1 VIEGWCVIL
10 VTINLSAMD
19 TLLKYL
25 ESFAAFSPELR
36 EFLLKTVKARSIRKK
51 EYLLKAGRSC
61 ENIYFVSKGIIH
73 CDYEDKDR
81 PVSCWFMKEGD
92 VIILDSFCNQVP
104 SDVNLRALEDA
115 TVYYIS
121 YRELH
126 FLESNFS
133 EFNAVTRKVTAK
145 VLGKVW
151 NYFRHTNHQPAELK
165 YKFFLDYFPDLGMRI
180 PLKLI
185 AAFLN
190 VSPEWLGKIRTKL
203 NYVRVP

>member
-1 VIEGWCVIL
+1 METLFKYL
-10 VTINLSAMD
+10 VT
-19 TLLKYL
+19 
-25 ESFAAFSPELR
+25 FAPLSPELR
-36 EFLLKTVKARSIRKK
+36 DFLRKTIKTRVVRKK

-61 ENIYFVSKGIIH
+61 EYVYFVSKGIIH

-92 VIILDSFCNQVP
+92 VILLDSFCNQTP

-115 TVYYIS
+115 TVHYIN
-121 YRELH
+121 YRELR
-126 FLESNFS
+126 FLENNFL
-133 EFNAVTRKVTAK
+133 EFNAVSSRVTAK
-145 VLGKVW
+145 VLGRVW
-151 NYFRHTNHQPAELK
+151 NYFRQTNHQPAELK
-165 YKFFLDYFPDLGMRI
+165 YQFFLDYFPDLGMRI

-203 NYVRVP
+203 NYSRLP